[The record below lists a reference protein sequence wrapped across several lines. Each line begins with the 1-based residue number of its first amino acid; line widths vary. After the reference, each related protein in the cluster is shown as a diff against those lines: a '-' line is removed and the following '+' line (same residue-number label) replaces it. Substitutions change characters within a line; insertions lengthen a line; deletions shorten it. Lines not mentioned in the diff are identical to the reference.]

1 MDMTDKNV
9 IEIAQATDFEIRI
22 LFASILAEF
31 RKRKIDISLTRTLIG
46 EDFELVVSVS
56 GDRKEVYVKWLQEI
70 DEYEDLEEE
79 EEDVDS
85 SGGDADYSIED
96 EDEDFYDDDDWTYD
110 DTMSGR
116 TPNDD
121 RSDSMNPN
129 SHRYNPGK

>member
-1 MDMTDKNV
+1 MTDKNV
-9 IEIAQATDFEIRI
+9 IEIAQATDIEVRA
-22 LFASILAEF
+22 LLASILDEF
-31 RKRKIDISLTRTLIG
+31 RKRKIDLSLTRTLIG

-56 GDRKEVYVKWLQEI
+56 DSYRGVQIKWLHEI

-79 EEDVDS
+79 EDVDS
-85 SGGDADYSIED
+85 VDGDGGISIKD
-96 EDEDFYDDDDWTYD
+96 EDEDFYGDDDWIYD
-110 DTMSGR
+110 ESMSGR